1 MEKSKVSFLKKI
13 LTSQNIVRPPINLR
27 VSVLVKSMGKQKDAY
42 PSPAFLHS
50 VPVSLEASILT
61 ASIGDAMTVE
71 TTGQEVMRFDWSEDQ
86 PYNHTWE

>member
-1 MEKSKVSFLKKI
+1 M
-13 LTSQNIVRPPINLR
+13 
-27 VSVLVKSMGKQKDAY
+27 SVLVKSMGKQKDAY
-42 PSPAFLHS
+42 PSPAILRS

-86 PYNHTWE
+86 PFNHTWE